1 MFVFVCSGSSP
12 CALVLDRVLVLDLV
26 HNVEHTH
33 VMTPTLGEFEQL
45 VLLAL
50 VRLGPDAYGAT
61 VRREIEARAKR
72 RLSISAVYTT
82 LDRLEE
88 KQLVRSWIGD
98 PTPERGG
105 RRRKHFALSPLGA
118 RALKQAHRAYA
129 GMVGGLEHRLK
140 AL

>member
-1 MFVFVCSGSSP
+1 
-12 CALVLDRVLVLDLV
+12 
-26 HNVEHTH
+26 
-33 VMTPTLGEFEQL
+33 MTPTLGEFEQF

-50 VRLGPDAYGAT
+50 VRLGPEAYGAT

-88 KQLVRSWIGD
+88 KDLVRSWIGE
-98 PTPERGG
+98 PTPQRGG
-105 RRRKHFALSPLGA
+105 RRRKYFELTALGA
-118 RALKQAHRAYA
+118 RALKQAHLAYA
-129 GMVGGLEHRLK
+129 GMIGGLEQRLK